1 MTAPLEAKRNT
12 GRRGADFLRQKSA
25 WILVAGAL
33 LQGGFLTM
41 SWRLLAIGERQL
53 DRERALL
60 VDQHAEMLQ
69 AVTELGRRVS
79 ALEARAGELGEAASV
94 VQGMVLGRLRCP
106 DLSCPRVPRC
116 PECPESPG
124 PIVITT
130 QAALPPPPLGRPS
143 GEGKKG
149 EQRGMPTREGG
160 VP

>member
-60 VDQHAEMLQ
+60 VEQHGEMLQ

-79 ALEARAGELGEAASV
+79 ALEARAGELGEAAAT

-106 DLSCPRVPRC
+106 DLTCPRC
-116 PECPESPG
+116 PKCPDPPAG
-124 PIVITT
+124 PIVVTSPT
-130 QAALPPPPLGRPS
+130 VVAPPAPPERPS
-143 GEGKKG
+143 G
-149 EQRGMPTREGG
+149 
-160 VP
+160 

>member
-79 ALEARAGELGEAASV
+79 ALEARAGELGEAASI

-106 DLSCPRVPRC
+106 DLSCPRYPKC
-116 PECPESPG
+116 PDSAG
-124 PIVITT
+124 PIIITT
-130 QAALPPPPLGRPS
+130 PAAVVPPPPDYPS
-143 GEGKKG
+143 GERARP
-149 EQRGMPTREGG
+149 EMPRPRRE
-160 VP
+160 P